1 MSIYPKDRHFL
12 EGIQQILNTYQYHK
26 NKQFFEN
33 IQELPKGEGLD
44 TIMKLKPSRFNWK
57 KEAEQVTAG
66 VIEGGMEE
74 VAVIAQETQDVIPN
88 SVVINK
94 AGNGG
99 KDKIMVD
106 GEELKDFL
114 TVNYDKITP
123 FLIQAVKDLKSEL
136 DELREEVK
144 FLRGDK

>member
-1 MSIYPKDRHFL
+1 
-12 EGIQQILNTYQYHK
+12 
-26 NKQFFEN
+26 
-33 IQELPKGEGLD
+33 
-44 TIMKLKPSRFNWK
+44 
-57 KEAEQVTAG
+57 
-66 VIEGGMEE
+66 
-74 VAVIAQETQDVIPN
+74 
-88 SVVINK
+88 
-94 AGNGG
+94 
-99 KDKIMVD
+99 MVD